1 MALNEFKNVNYV
13 LRLTHNKGKIRVP
26 LSSVVEYKGFA
37 VFAKV
42 IVPAAE
48 AYENMDALDR

>member
-1 MALNEFKNVNYV
+1 MALNEFKNFNYI
-13 LRLTHNKGKIRVP
+13 LSLTHNKGKIRIP
-26 LSSVVEYKGFA
+26 LSAVIEYKGFV

-48 AYENMDALDR
+48 AYENMDAL